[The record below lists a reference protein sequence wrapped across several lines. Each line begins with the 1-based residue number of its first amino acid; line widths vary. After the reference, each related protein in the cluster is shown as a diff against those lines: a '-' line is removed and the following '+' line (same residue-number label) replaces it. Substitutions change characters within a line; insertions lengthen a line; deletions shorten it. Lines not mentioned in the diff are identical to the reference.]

1 MHCTIFQAVISYKY
15 MHPSVLIVD
24 VISGMMFTVEDLKK
38 AMNDLIHQDWLDR
51 ELLDIMFIGEKSG
64 HLR

>member
-1 MHCTIFQAVISYKY
+1 

-24 VISGMMFTVEDLKK
+24 IISGMMFSVEDLKK
-38 AMNDLIHQDWLDR
+38 ATNDLIHQDWLDR
-51 ELLDIMFIGEKSG
+51 ELLDMFIGEKSG